1 MWVTTRRRGEGSTQ
15 RASPQQPRR
24 GESSTRG
31 VARVRA
37 RMDGPGALP
46 PAGLPQSRTC
56 GFPASGSST
65 HASPCA
71 VAGPPCFAFRR
82 LRKFAIRPSSLRCFR
97 AAPFKRCRV
106 PTAPFPHR
114 VARAAIAASPLLRAA
129 VTPRRAFHFISSSF
143 VPQYRSRPLGGGLD
157 RLSQGSGEPS
167 GCVCLA
173 LQLRLVLSRLAVKD
187 DAEPGVA
194 VGGPLQ
200 PVAHSVSRLLV
211 SPPSQRVDAAPDAGR
226 PRARASSHFRSSF
239 TRSSRSPCT
248 LRRAPTRFRQFIYF
262 DFLASRLGLSQNAK
276 WVDTGAAR

>member
-1 MWVTTRRRGEGSTQ
+1 
-15 RASPQQPRR
+15 
-24 GESSTRG
+24 
-31 VARVRA
+31 
-37 RMDGPGALP
+37 MDGPGALP

-157 RLSQGSGEPS
+157 RLSQRSGEPS

-226 PRARASSHFRSSF
+226 PRARASSHFRTHS
-239 TRSSRSPCT
+239 
-248 LRRAPTRFRQFIYF
+248 
-262 DFLASRLGLSQNAK
+262 LGLRARRVRFAGLQRGFVNSSTLISSHPGLACRKTQSGSIPARRGERS
-276 WVDTGAAR
+276 TEEAAMTLYGGSLPRVYHLVSVRRGSTS